1 MSFRVSEP
9 LKLRSDA
16 LLGDEGER
24 FDSLLAKFKAEDDRL
39 LAEEDDDVN
48 PFDEAWCDEF
58 REVQDQLRNLGA
70 ARPPPPPAADDD
82 ARGAAEA
89 ESPRQPPRPPIAD

>member
-1 MSFRVSEP
+1 M
-9 LKLRSDA
+9 
-16 LLGDEGER
+16 
-24 FDSLLAKFKAEDDRL
+24 
-39 LAEEDDDVN
+39 N